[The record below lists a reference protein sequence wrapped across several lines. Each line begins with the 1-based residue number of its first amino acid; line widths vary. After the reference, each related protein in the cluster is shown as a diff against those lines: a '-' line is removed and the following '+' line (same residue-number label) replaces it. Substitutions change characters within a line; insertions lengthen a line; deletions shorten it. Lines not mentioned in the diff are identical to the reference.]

1 MFIGHLPGAY
11 LVFRAAAPNL
21 GKLAFAAAMIG
32 AVAPDIDM
40 LWFYFVDDRGHHHHS
55 YLTHRP
61 IIWAGILFAGLLLRP
76 CAARSGTFLTFFGA
90 GGLVHLKLDS
100 ITGAV
105 AWLWPFSDATY
116 PLVVVQATHPH
127 WILSFL
133 HHWTFKIEL
142 VIAAVALVVWYK
154 SRRTRALSHLPLNK

>member
-11 LVFRAAAPNL
+11 LIFRATAPNL
-21 GKLAFAAAMIG
+21 GKLALTATMIG

-40 LWFYFVDDRGHHHHS
+40 LWFYLVDDRGHHHHS

-61 IIWAGILFAGLLLRP
+61 IIWAGFLFAGLALRLS
-76 CAARSGTFLTFFGA
+76 AVKAGTFLTFFGA
-90 GGLVHLKLDS
+90 GGLVHMMLDT

-116 PLVVVQATHPH
+116 PLVVVQATHSH

-133 HHWTFKIEL
+133 NHWTFKVE
-142 VIAAVALVVWYK
+142 IAITPLALMVWFVTW
-154 SRRTRALSHLPLNK
+154 RRSKQAR

>member
-11 LVFRAAAPNL
+11 LVFRAAAPNI

-32 AVAPDIDM
+32 AVAPDVNI

-61 IIWAGILFAGLLLRP
+61 IIWAGFLLLGLMIR
-76 CAARSGTFLTFFGA
+76 AHALKISTFLTFFGA
-90 GGLVHLKLDS
+90 GGLVHMALDS
-100 ITGAV
+100 ITGQV
-105 AWLWPFSDATY
+105 AWLWPFSDATH
-116 PLVVVQATHPH
+116 PLVVVQATHSH

-133 HHWTFKIEL
+133 NHWTFKVE
-142 VIAAVALVVWYK
+142 IAITVVALLVCL
-154 SRRTRALSHLPLNK
+154 LSWRQSKREA